1 MPHGPGSF
9 EVMEITPE
17 PVVVGDSQP
26 ELVPGPHGQIG
37 VLAAVLEVKRGMLPG
52 VARAGE
58 HAQDFMYRKADDV
71 VDGLAA
77 LLVEHGLILVP
88 DVSVGDRH
96 HFVTN
101 RGNNDSLLMHSV
113 TYRLY
118 FTDGS
123 SLIGRVAAQAQGNT
137 GYATGA
143 AMSYAYKY
151 FMSQVFNIPF
161 QDQRMELDALEA
173 DNTIAAQASPPQ
185 DDYERAGWKDQAAHD
200 TAMGQLREHM
210 ARIRAESDAEGPE
223 SAAARARATLRTFLE
238 KVGVLNTEGHLT
250 MMSTQQWAQIVGE
263 LQFVEPF
270 APEPA
275 NTDGEPRGD
284 RAAQLGEVMVA
295 LGGET
300 DWVTFDELVVAM
312 AEVGIDDPLDVTALT
327 AIGTRAGWL
336 LHTTLDG
343 GSEEPDGIR
352 AWRVSPTDEAEA
364 DAEGDTEP
372 KAAPASTDD
381 DAEPSGGAP
390 ADHDG
395 GGADDP
401 GADDKAPLNLKAE
414 PLMVIRYIADATAG
428 EDGAADMITTQ
439 QLKGLFEGT
448 EFRPTVK
455 RLREILDDLKR
466 NGLVESKERP
476 MRWALTGTAADIDW
490 SFPAPAD

>member
-1 MPHGPGSF
+1 MT
-9 EVMEITPE
+9 ITPD
-17 PVVVGDSQP
+17 PIAAADSQP

-37 VLAAVLEVKRGMLPG
+37 VLAAVLEVKRGMLAG
-52 VARAGE
+52 VGREGE
-58 HAQDFMYRKADDV
+58 HAQDFMYRRADDV
-71 VDGLAA
+71 VDGLSA

-88 DVSVGDRH
+88 DVAVGDRH

-173 DNTIAAQASPPQ
+173 DNAIDAQASPPQ

-210 ARIRAESDAEGPE
+210 TKIRDESEREGPE
-223 SAAARARATLRTFLE
+223 SAAARARSTLRTFLG
-238 KVGVLNTEGHLT
+238 KVGVLNDAGHLT

-275 NTDGEPRGD
+275 TTDGEPIGD
-284 RAAQLGEVMVA
+284 RAAQLRTAVVE

-300 DWVTFDELVVAM
+300 EWVTFDELVIAM

-336 LHTTLDG
+336 MHTTLTDDEHG
-343 GSEEPDGIR
+343 EDQR
-352 AWRVSPTDEAEA
+352 AWRISPTDEPES
-364 DAEGDTEP
+364 DTEGTEDGDEG
-372 KAAPASTDD
+372 ADLEVGTAPAGDNAGE
-381 DAEPSGGAP
+381 AEPDSGGP
-390 ADHDG
+390 
-395 GGADDP
+395 P
-401 GADDKAPLNLKAE
+401 LKAE
-414 PLMVIRYIADATAG
+414 PLAVIRAIAALQTDFGDWVETKAVHDAVEEIDAIQRIR
-428 EDGAADMITTQ
+428 EVCAALVTT
-439 QLKGLFEGT
+439 GLLERID
-448 EFRPTVK
+448 RPVRW
-455 RLREILDDLKR
+455 RLS
-466 NGLVESKERP
+466 SK
-476 MRWALTGTAADIDW
+476 AHDIDW
-490 SFPAPAD
+490 SSGMPTP